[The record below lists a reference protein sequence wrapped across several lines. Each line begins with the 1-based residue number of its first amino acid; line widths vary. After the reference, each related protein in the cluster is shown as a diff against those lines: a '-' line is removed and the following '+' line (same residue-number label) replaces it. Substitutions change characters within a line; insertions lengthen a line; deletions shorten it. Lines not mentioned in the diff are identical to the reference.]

1 MRLKVLLPSKVFLDT
16 GVHKVVAEGQDG
28 SFGLLPAHVDMV
40 AALVPGI
47 LSYVTEKSGR
57 ERFLGLDRGVLV
69 KTGSEVLVS
78 VRNAV
83 IAERLGE
90 LRRTVEEQFMVQDER
105 EKKVRSSM
113 ARLEAGFARKFLE
126 YQKNA

>member
-1 MRLKVLLPSKVFLDT
+1 MNLKVLLPSKVFLDT
-16 GVHKVVAEGQDG
+16 EVRKVVAEGQDG

-40 AALVPGI
+40 AALNPGI
-47 LSYVTEKSGR
+47 LSFVDASGE
-57 ERFLGLDRGVLV
+57 ERFLGLDRGILV
-69 KTGSEVLVS
+69 KRQGEVLVS

-83 IAERLGE
+83 SAEKLGD
-90 LRRTVEEQFMVQDER
+90 LRRAVEEEFLVQDER

-113 ARLEAGFARKFLE
+113 ARLEAGFARRFLE